1 MHKWFIVDNDLLTK
15 VNCGLAVKLVIVNC
29 FDIDLSKAY
38 IIYF

>member
-1 MHKWFIVDNDLLTK
+1 MHKWFIVDNDL
-15 VNCGLAVKLVIVNC
+15 NCGLAVKLVIVNC